1 MDVPGKFS
9 PHTQQSGPGKG
20 STCCKQLWQTGTREM
35 RVSGEKQIRQSEGKK
50 TAKTL
55 SATARSTRRAPG
67 NLLGNRSALHGVRVR
82 VRPPIRLKTTLPRKA
97 CRSRRI
103 QYSRVVQ
110 GCAIEGFIMTACV
123 CTDHSEPNTRQSAG
137 CIAPAAP
144 GAFSR
149 FCRCTP
155 VPTCLP
161 AISPPSFV
169 CLFICRAACNP
180 G

>member
-50 TAKTL
+50 TANTL
-55 SATARSTRRAPG
+55 SATARSARRAPG
-67 NLLGNRSALHGVRVR
+67 KLLGNRSALHGVRVR

-97 CRSRRI
+97 CRSRRV

-110 GCAIEGFIMTACV
+110 GCAIRHNTSCRRCKTLIALTAV
-123 CTDHSEPNTRQSAG
+123 R
-137 CIAPAAP
+137 PAL
-144 GAFSR
+144 
-149 FCRCTP
+149 
-155 VPTCLP
+155 VPR
-161 AISPPSFV
+161 
-169 CLFICRAACNP
+169 RAARSRMLVSTRIRITNDP
-180 G
+180 GTCSPAK